1 MTKYDQDYI
10 DNRLPIQ
17 KHLSDIIHES
27 FNFRLLLNN
36 FMDPYECEETKG
48 YEEFIKKFDRDIKS
62 IRKKLVK
69 FEKDTVH
76 WWCKWCETDV

>member
-1 MTKYDQDYI
+1 MTKNDQDYI

-36 FMDPYECEETKG
+36 FTDHYECEGTKG

-69 FEKDTVH
+69 FEVDTVN
-76 WWCKWCETDV
+76 WWDKWC